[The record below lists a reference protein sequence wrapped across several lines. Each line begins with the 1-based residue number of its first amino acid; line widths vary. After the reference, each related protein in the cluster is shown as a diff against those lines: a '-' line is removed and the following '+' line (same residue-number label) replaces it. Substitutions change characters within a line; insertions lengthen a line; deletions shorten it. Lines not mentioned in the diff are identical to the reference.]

1 MKKRKIVIIAVV
13 LIIAIFAITINALFS
28 MRDSKEEENTVVAET
43 LDKDDATPA
52 TISSTKEENYQ
63 KQVNDLSAQIDS
75 LKRSID
81 ELTKE
86 NSSLRNENA
95 SLQEENNSLKASTST
110 KEESLEEFLD
120 SFFVP
125 DSDGKKYR
133 LRETVTLFTNKECT
147 GEPVDSSNL
156 IFLQDGKLQFPA
168 NKNGTVPFL
177 VYDQNKN
184 IYFTLQVPS
193 YLQYEEDE

>member
-1 MKKRKIVIIAVV
+1 MKKRKSIIAVV
-13 LIIAIFAITINALFS
+13 LIIAIFAFAINALFS
-28 MRDSKEEENTVVAET
+28 MRDSKEEKNTVVAET
-43 LDKDDATPA
+43 LDKDDATP
-52 TISSTKEENYQ
+52 ISSTKEENYQ
-63 KQVNDLSAQIDS
+63 KQISDLSAQIDS

-95 SLQEENNSLKASTST
+95 SLQEESDSLKASTS

-120 SFFVP
+120 SYFVP

-133 LRETVTLFTNKECT
+133 LRETVTLFSNKECT

-156 IFLQDGKLQFPA
+156 VFLQDGKLQFPA

>member
-43 LDKDDATPA
+43 LDEEKATP
-52 TISSTKEENYQ
+52 ISSTKEENYQ
-63 KQVNDLSAQIDS
+63 KQISDLSAQIDS

>member
-1 MKKRKIVIIAVV
+1 MKKRKSIIAVV

-43 LDKDDATPA
+43 LDEEKATP
-52 TISSTKEENYQ
+52 ISSTKEENYQ
-63 KQVNDLSAQIDS
+63 KQISDLSAQIDS

-95 SLQEENNSLKASTST
+95 SLQEESDSLKASTS

-120 SFFVP
+120 SYFVTNK
-125 DSDGKKYR
+125 DGKKYR

-156 IFLQDGKLQFPA
+156 VFLQDGKLQFPA